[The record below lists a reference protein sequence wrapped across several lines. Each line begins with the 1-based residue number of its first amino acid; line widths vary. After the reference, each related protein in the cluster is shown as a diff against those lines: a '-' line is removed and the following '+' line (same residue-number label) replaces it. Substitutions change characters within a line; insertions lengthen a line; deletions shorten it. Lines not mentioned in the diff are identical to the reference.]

1 MISPLG
7 TPCETRAA
15 VSIYSACSTPI
26 PEPYTRPLLFPSMQH
41 GFGTSDVNLVHNNPG
56 SGGPILF
63 ETSLFD
69 QQRSLRQREEI
80 SRPIFSI
87 PNGVHTPLTQLLYSV
102 NVYFEYL
109 CENLHFDQRGVPLAL
124 NGTTLRY
131 DHCSDLDS
139 YCFNAIIFA
148 RKKDSSQEF
157 HSAISRASDLVRPVL
172 RTEHPRSLSCFLE
185 VFIYFIQTGHIDV
198 TNLLRKHIKALSS
211 LDIKNGHPL
220 RKICETLGELDSQVL
235 LPVLTKVWRFSVEV
249 FTRKLGNSHP
259 LTVAAHLDCLKR
271 IYGHTGEDFL
281 NEEQEL
287 RKILTE
293 LEYKLTPSTPRVM
306 LNLAHNLNKQKRYEE
321 AREMAL
327 KVCSLLNEHDIYA
340 DRIVEKIEY
349 FKIISHSYFHQSEA
363 SPGESYMIEAEKHM
377 LISIQMIE
385 QHYGKQHSWV
395 IEFKN
400 VLESWL
406 RMWGREQD
414 ADNLQNEIS
423 ILMTDD
429 QTSGNP

>member
-1 MISPLG
+1 MISPLS
-7 TPCETRAA
+7 TSCETRAA
-15 VSIYSACSTPI
+15 RSIYSACPTPTL
-26 PEPYTRPLLFPSMQH
+26 EPNTRPFLSPSMQH
-41 GFGTSDVNLVHNNPG
+41 GSGRSDVNMVHNSPK
-56 SGGPILF
+56 SGDSVLIEMSPFG
-63 ETSLFD
+63 
-69 QQRSLRQREEI
+69 QQRSVRQREEI
-80 SRPIFSI
+80 SRLNYLI
-87 PNGVHTPLTQLLYSV
+87 PNGVYTPLTQLSHSV
-102 NVYFEYL
+102 NVYFEYF
-109 CENLHFDQRGVPLAL
+109 CENLHFDERGIPLTL

-139 YCFNAIIFA
+139 YCFSAIIFA
-148 RKKDSSQEF
+148 RKKESSQEF

-172 RTEHPRSLSCFLE
+172 RTEHPRTLSCFLE

-211 LDIKNGHPL
+211 LYIEKGHPL
-220 RKICETLGELDSQVL
+220 RDICETLGELDPEAL
-235 LPVLTKVWRFSVEV
+235 LPVLTRVWRFTVEV

-271 IYGHTGEDFL
+271 IYGHTEEDLL

-287 RKILTE
+287 RMILTE
-293 LEYKLTPSTPRVM
+293 LECKLSLSTPRVM
-306 LNLAHNLNKQKRYEE
+306 LNLAHNLNKQNRYEE
-321 AREMAL
+321 AREMAS
-327 KVCSLLNEHDIYA
+327 KVCSLLSEHDIYA

-349 FKIISHSYFHQSEA
+349 TKIISHSYFHQSAA
-363 SPGESYMIEAEKHM
+363 SPGENYMIEAEKHM

-395 IEFKN
+395 IEFKS

-406 RMWGREQD
+406 RMWCREQD
-414 ADNLQNEIS
+414 ADDLRNEIS

-429 QTSGNP
+429 QTSGNS